1 MNKRSNAE
9 KIVEFHEAI
18 GSPLPQRP
26 LIPPP
31 TSLQL
36 RQTLI
41 DEEYAE
47 VTAAF
52 QAIQAA
58 QANDEPVDTAALMHE
73 LADLLYVVY
82 GAMWAFG
89 VDPDP
94 IFAEVHRA
102 NMQKAG
108 GPRRAD
114 GKLLK
119 PADWRPADVA
129 GVIARMHNGTDT
141 V

>member
-1 MNKRSNAE
+1 MPPKTNAE
-9 KIVEFHEAI
+9 KIVEFHEKI
-18 GSPLPQRP
+18 GSPLPIKP
-26 LIPPP
+26 SLP
-31 TSLQL
+31 TPGTIAL
-36 RQTLI
+36 RQKLV

-52 QAIQAA
+52 QEIIVA
-58 QANDEPVDTAALMHE
+58 QEAGETPDVSQLMHE

-82 GAMWAFG
+82 GAMWGFG

-94 IFAEVHRA
+94 VFAEIHRA
-102 NMQKAG
+102 NLSKAG

-119 PADWRPADVA
+119 PPNWKPADVA
-129 GVIARMHNGTDT
+129 SVIKQMGYENA
-141 V
+141 

>member
-1 MNKRSNAE
+1 MKSNAE
-9 KIVEFHEAI
+9 KIFEFHEAI
-18 GSPLPQRP
+18 GSPLPKRP

-31 TSLQL
+31 ASIQL

-52 QAIQAA
+52 QAIQTA
-58 QANDEPVDTAALMHE
+58 QANGDIIDAAPLMHE

-89 VDPDP
+89 IDPDP

-102 NMQKAG
+102 NMQKAD

-119 PADWRPADVA
+119 PPNWQPANVA
-129 GVIARMHNGTDT
+129 RVIAKMHDKTRGCE
-141 V
+141 

>member
-1 MNKRSNAE
+1 MTSNAE
-9 KIVEFHEAI
+9 KIVEFYEAI
-18 GSPLPQRP
+18 GSPLPKRP
-26 LIPPP
+26 LTP
-31 TSLQL
+31 TTSSIQL

-52 QAIQAA
+52 QAIQTA
-58 QANDEPVDTAALMHE
+58 QANGDAIDAAPLMHE

-89 VDPDP
+89 IDPDL

-102 NMQKAG
+102 NMQKVG

-119 PADWRPADVA
+119 PPDWQPANVA
-129 GVIARMHNGTDT
+129 GVVAKLRSRTHLD
-141 V
+141 

>member
-1 MNKRSNAE
+1 MKSNAQ
-9 KIVEFHEAI
+9 KIFEFHEAI
-18 GSPLPQRP
+18 GSPLPKRP

-31 TSLQL
+31 AAAIQL

-52 QAIQAA
+52 QAIQTA
-58 QANDEPVDTAALMHE
+58 QANGDIIDAAPLMHE

-89 VDPDP
+89 IDPDP

-119 PADWRPADVA
+119 PPDWQPANVA
-129 GVIARMHNGTDT
+129 GVIARLQDGTDSD
-141 V
+141 